1 MHCRVDILNSD
12 PIPLLKLNTVYAM
25 GGQEIRYAVSR
36 SGRVLPA
43 RRNASEGFSLIEMLI
58 AMLILTFGLLA
69 AGQLMYVAM
78 SSASL
83 ARSKG
88 NATVMAQQRLE
99 YLADLFRQDPTAADL
114 TTGDHGPQQ
123 VQMTNPLNGTIL
135 NRYNVSWSVSIVPDP
150 RPGKVLSAKLVTV
163 TVTPISLAGSINK
176 KAALNKVV
184 SITEILS
191 ARTE

>member
-1 MHCRVDILNSD
+1 
-12 PIPLLKLNTVYAM
+12 
-25 GGQEIRYAVSR
+25 
-36 SGRVLPA
+36 
-43 RRNASEGFSLIEMLI
+43 
-58 AMLILTFGLLA
+58 MLILTFGLLA

-83 ARSKG
+83 TRSKG
-88 NATVMAQQRLE
+88 NATVVAQHRLE
-99 YLADLFRQDPTAADL
+99 YLADLFRQNPAAADL

-123 VQMTNPLNGTIL
+123 VQLINPLDGTTL
-135 NRYNVSWSVSIVPDP
+135 NRYDVSWSVSIVPDP

-163 TVTPISLAGSINK
+163 TVTPISSAGSVNK

-184 SITEILS
+184 SIAEILS